1 LLTGCG
7 SEKNNEIVFLPASSE
22 DETGLNM
29 KKEHVEMKIKF

>member
-1 LLTGCG
+1 MRLC
-7 SEKNNEIVFLPASSE
+7 FCQASSE